1 MTTKSLCCD
10 DMYWPYHL
18 VLDLK
23 LNVNESYKL
32 LISIFICVMMKETFL
47 PIKLIG
53 KLYALVQKLIEKMNR
68 ASSLLCSFFS
78 HHLPRGF
85 ARGSSARTKKHQFI
99 FFFPY
104 RSGIISSSFHTNN
117 KCNEGPKGM
126 TDLFKEHLKRQIQSN
141 ESVQAAIRSYQETF
155 LAKGVEKLKPTLSK
169 GKEALSKGSTSLDE
183 TAEKLLQS
191 ETMSR
196 VGKAVDSAYD
206 VLNQRVGLKYITGES
221 AGNRISDLK
230 RAPVFFFRTKYAR
243 ELDLSKGY
251 VYNPFTRTLV
261 NITEIISQ
269 EELEAVMKEIKEKP
283 DLGKMGEQSEEDLH
297 YESER
302 QEQEREELVKLL
314 TARMQEQRVQE
325 AEAGKPK
332 VNPTTAEELKLTKEN
347 SPVISQLIEPYYTTR
362 GIIWKTQLLL
372 QEIQHKQTGKHPSL
386 FFRLIPGMVDIL
398 NETLRFV
405 DARITPPVK
414 VKKAEQ
420 QEPPAEE
427 ELSKSSEQALAISEL
442 KKRDP
447 RFDLDLLLVTMEA
460 IVIPEIL
467 SAYFADDTHTIKKF
481 VSESCYRQIFFPR
494 IQERLHA
501 KHKLDSKVLH
511 VADMHLLTTRYDA
524 GNPALVISC
533 SVQYTHCIKNE
544 AGEIIEGGPKDIRQ
558 ETQMWVLRQD
568 ESHET
573 DDWYISEVSM
583 MIDPVKIV

>member
-1 MTTKSLCCD
+1 
-10 DMYWPYHL
+10 
-18 VLDLK
+18 
-23 LNVNESYKL
+23 
-32 LISIFICVMMKETFL
+32 
-47 PIKLIG
+47 
-53 KLYALVQKLIEKMNR
+53 MNR
-68 ASSLLCSFFS
+68 ASSSLYSFLS
-78 HHLPRGF
+78 HHLPRVVK
-85 ARGSSARTKKHQFI
+85 ASSARTKKHQFI
-99 FFFPY
+99 FFFPF
-104 RSGIISSSFHTNN
+104 RNSSSSSFHTSNN
-117 KCNEGPKGM
+117 KCREGPKGM

-169 GKEALSKGSTSLDE
+169 SKEALAKGSTSLDE
-183 TAEKLLQS
+183 TTEKILQS

-206 VLNQRVGLKYITGES
+206 LLNQKVGLKYITGES

-261 NITEIISQ
+261 NITDIISQ
-269 EELEAVMKEIKEKP
+269 EELEAVIKEIKEKP

-297 YESER
+297 HEAER
-302 QEQEREELVKLL
+302 QEQEREELVKML

-332 VNPTTAEELKLTKEN
+332 VNPTSAEELKLTKEN
-347 SPVISQLIEPYYTTR
+347 SPVISELIEPYYTTR
-362 GIIWKTQLLL
+362 GLIWKTQVLL
-372 QEIQHKQTGKHPSL
+372 QEIQHKQTGKQPSL
-386 FFRLIPGMVDIL
+386 LFRIPGMVDIL
-398 NETLRFV
+398 NESLRFIT
-405 DARITPPVK
+405 ARITPPQK
-414 VKKAEQ
+414 VKKAE

-447 RFDLDLLLVTMEA
+447 RFALDLFLVTIEA
-460 IVIPEIL
+460 IVIPEVL

-494 IQERLHA
+494 IQERVHA
-501 KHKLDSKVLH
+501 KNKLDSKILH
-511 VADMHLLTTRYDA
+511 VGDMHLLTTRYDA